1 MSAVGDHLSRPP
13 HPGPPT
19 QPATGERRV
28 PEVLIATGTA
38 QRSSRAVGGAEAVVV
53 EGLTKR
59 YGGRAAVDNLSFAI
73 PTGTV
78 AGLIGPN
85 GAGKTTLMAML
96 LGLVHATSGTGT
108 VLGEP
113 LAKPAGYLDRVGSLI
128 ESPAFHPAV
137 SGIDNLR
144 SLAVLGRRSQQNIPD
159 LLELVGLGGRGH
171 DRVGSYSM
179 GMKQRLGIA
188 AALLGDP
195 ELIILDEPTN
205 GLDPLGMQDVRRL
218 IGEIANGG
226 RTILVSSH
234 LLGELEQVS
243 DWLIVIDHGGLVHLG
258 TAESLAA
265 AGEALVLRTADPA
278 HTPMLRTIVDATR
291 LRVEVDGDDVLVV
304 LDGDVDPSGL
314 AAEINRRAHAAGIVL
329 SELHYRRAD
338 LEARYLNLVSQGA
351 TP

>member
-1 MSAVGDHLSRPP
+1 MTTD
-13 HPGPPT
+13 
-19 QPATGERRV
+19 
-28 PEVLIATGTA
+28 LITVETSHRA
-38 QRSSRAVGGAEAVVV
+38 SPAVGGADAVVV

-96 LGLVHATSGTGT
+96 LGLVHPTSGTGT

-113 LAKPAGYLDRVGSLI
+113 LCKTAGYLDRVGALI

-144 SLAVLGRRSQQNIPD
+144 SLAVLGRRSQKNIPD
-159 LLELVGLGGRGH
+159 LIELVGLAGRGH
-171 DRVGSYSM
+171 DHVGSYSM

-195 ELIILDEPTN
+195 ELIILDEPNN
-205 GLDPLGMQDVRRL
+205 GLDPVGMQDVRRL
-218 IGEIANGG
+218 IGEIADGG

-234 LLGELEQVS
+234 LLSELEQVT
-243 DWLIVIDHGGLVHLG
+243 DWLIVIDRGGLVHLG
-258 TAESLAA
+258 TPESLAA
-265 AGEALVLRTADPA
+265 AGEALVVRTADPA
-278 HTPMLRTIVDATR
+278 HTRALCTMVDSTQ
-291 LRVEVDGDDVLVV
+291 LRVEVDGDDLLVM
-304 LDGDVDPSGL
+304 LDGDVDPASL
-314 AAEINRRAHAAGIVL
+314 AAEINDRAHTAGIVL

-351 TP
+351 TS

>member
-1 MSAVGDHLSRPP
+1 MTD
-13 HPGPPT
+13 
-19 QPATGERRV
+19 
-28 PEVLIATGTA
+28 VLITAGTS
-38 QRSSRAVGGAEAVVV
+38 QRPARDVGAPDAVVV

-59 YGGRAAVDNLSFAI
+59 YGGRAAVDSLSFAI

-96 LGLVHATSGTGT
+96 LGLVHPTSGTGT

-113 LAKPAGYLDRVGSLI
+113 LGKPADYLDRVGSLI

-137 SGIDNLR
+137 SGVDNLR
-144 SLAVLGRRSQQNIPD
+144 SLAVLGRRSQQDVPD
-159 LLELVGLGGRGH
+159 LLELVGLAGRGH

-205 GLDPLGMQDVRRL
+205 GLDPVGMQDVRRL
-218 IGEIANGG
+218 IGEIATGG

-234 LLGELEQVS
+234 LLSELEQVA
-243 DWLIVIDHGGLVHLG
+243 DWLIVIDQGGLVHLG
-258 TAESLAA
+258 TPESLAA
-265 AGEALVLRTADPA
+265 AGEALVLRAADPA
-278 HTPMLRTIVDATR
+278 HTPMLRTIVDATQ
-291 LRVEVDGDDVLVV
+291 LRVEVDGGDVLVM
-304 LDGDVDPSGL
+304 LDGDVDPGAF
-314 AAEINRRAHAAGIVL
+314 AAETNRRAHSAGIVL

-351 TP
+351 SS

>member
-1 MSAVGDHLSRPP
+1 MTVDPITANTSHRASRD
-13 HPGPPT
+13 
-19 QPATGERRV
+19 
-28 PEVLIATGTA
+28 
-38 QRSSRAVGGAEAVVV
+38 VGGADVVIV

-59 YGGRAAVDNLSFAI
+59 YGGRGAVDNLSFAI

-96 LGLVHATSGTGT
+96 LGLVHPTSGTGT

-113 LAKPAGYLDRVGSLI
+113 LGKPAGYLDRVGALI

-144 SLAVLGRRSQQNIPD
+144 SLAVLGRRSQKNIPD
-159 LLELVGLGGRGH
+159 LIELVGLAGRGH
-171 DRVGSYSM
+171 ERVGTYSM

-195 ELIILDEPTN
+195 ELIILDEPNN
-205 GLDPLGMQDVRRL
+205 GLDPVGMQDVRRL
-218 IGEIANGG
+218 IGEIADGG

-234 LLGELEQVS
+234 LLSELEQVT
-243 DWLIVIDHGGLVHLG
+243 DWLIVIDRGGLVHLG
-258 TAESLAA
+258 TPESLAA
-265 AGEALVLRTADPA
+265 AGEALVVRTADPA
-278 HTPMLRTIVDATR
+278 QTPMLRTMVDSTP
-291 LRVEVDGDDVLVV
+291 LRVEVDGDDLLVM
-304 LDGDVDPSGL
+304 LDGDVDPASL
-314 AAEINRRAHAAGIVL
+314 AAEINHRAHTAGIVL

-351 TP
+351 TS

>member
-1 MSAVGDHLSRPP
+1 MPTTIPPRAMSDEGRMTSH
-13 HPGPPT
+13 
-19 QPATGERRV
+19 
-28 PEVLIATGTA
+28 
-38 QRSSRAVGGAEAVVV
+38 RSSRGSGGADVVVV

-96 LGLVHATSGTGT
+96 LGLVRPTNGTGT

-113 LAKPAGYLDRVGSLI
+113 LGKTSGYLDRVGSLI

-144 SLAVLGRRSQQNIPD
+144 SLAVLGRRSQKTIPD
-159 LLELVGLGGRGH
+159 LLELVGLAGRGH

-188 AALLGDP
+188 ASLLGDP
-195 ELIILDEPTN
+195 ELIILDEPNN
-205 GLDPLGMQDVRRL
+205 GLDPVGMQDVRRL

-234 LLGELEQVS
+234 LLSELEQVA
-243 DWLIVIDHGGLVHLG
+243 DWLIVIDHGDLVHLG
-258 TAESLAA
+258 TPESLAA

-278 HTPMLRTIVDATR
+278 QTPMLRGIVDATR

-304 LDGDVDPSGL
+304 LDGDVDPADL

-329 SELHYRRAD
+329 AELHYRRAD

-351 TP
+351 AS

>member
-1 MSAVGDHLSRPP
+1 
-13 HPGPPT
+13 
-19 QPATGERRV
+19 
-28 PEVLIATGTA
+28 
-38 QRSSRAVGGAEAVVV
+38 
-53 EGLTKR
+53 
-59 YGGRAAVDNLSFAI
+59 
-73 PTGTV
+73 
-78 AGLIGPN
+78 
-85 GAGKTTLMAML
+85 ML
-96 LGLVHATSGTGT
+96 LGLVHPTSGTGT

-113 LAKPAGYLDRVGSLI
+113 LGKPARYLNRVGALI

-144 SLAVLGRRSQQNIPD
+144 SLAVLGKHSETNIPD
-159 LLELVGLGGRGH
+159 LIELVGLAGRGH

-205 GLDPLGMQDVRRL
+205 GLDPVGMQDVRRL
-218 IGEIANGG
+218 IGEIAKGG

-234 LLGELEQVS
+234 LLSELEQVS

-258 TAESLAA
+258 TPESLAG

-278 HTPMLRTIVDATR
+278 DTPTLHTMVNSTN
-291 LRVEVDGDDVLVV
+291 LRVEVDGDDVLVM
-304 LDGDVDPSGL
+304 LDGDVDPAHL
-314 AAEINRRAHAAGIVL
+314 AAEINRRAHTAGIVL

-338 LEARYLNLVSQGA
+338 LEARYLNLVNQVDPPQGGQS
-351 TP
+351 

>member
-1 MSAVGDHLSRPP
+1 MTVDPITANTSHRASRD
-13 HPGPPT
+13 
-19 QPATGERRV
+19 
-28 PEVLIATGTA
+28 
-38 QRSSRAVGGAEAVVV
+38 VGGADVVIV

-59 YGGRAAVDNLSFAI
+59 YGGRGAVDNLSFAI

-96 LGLVHATSGTGT
+96 LGLVHPTSGTGT

-113 LAKPAGYLDRVGSLI
+113 LGKPAGYLDRVGALI

-144 SLAVLGRRSQQNIPD
+144 SLAVLGRRSQKNIPD
-159 LLELVGLGGRGH
+159 LIELVGLAGRGH

-195 ELIILDEPTN
+195 ELIILDEPNN
-205 GLDPLGMQDVRRL
+205 GLDPVGMQDVRRL
-218 IGEIANGG
+218 IGEIADGG

-234 LLGELEQVS
+234 LLSELEQVT
-243 DWLIVIDHGGLVHLG
+243 DWLIVIDRGGLVHLG
-258 TAESLAA
+258 TPESLAA
-265 AGEALVLRTADPA
+265 AGEALVVRTADPA
-278 HTPMLRTIVDATR
+278 QTPMLRTMVDSTP
-291 LRVEVDGDDVLVV
+291 LRVEVDGDDLLVM
-304 LDGDVDPSGL
+304 LDGDVDPASL
-314 AAEINRRAHAAGIVL
+314 AAEINHRAHTAGIVL

-351 TP
+351 TS

>member
-1 MSAVGDHLSRPP
+1 MTAELVTADTS
-13 HPGPPT
+13 HP
-19 QPATGERRV
+19 A
-28 PEVLIATGTA
+28 
-38 QRSSRAVGGAEAVVV
+38 SRAAGGADAVVV

-78 AGLIGPN
+78 AGLVGPN

-96 LGLVHATSGTGT
+96 LGLVHPTSGTGT
-108 VLGEP
+108 VLGKP
-113 LAKPAGYLDRVGSLI
+113 LGKTARYLDRVGSLI

-137 SGIDNLR
+137 SGVDNLR
-144 SLAVLGRRSQQNIPD
+144 SLAVLGRRSQRNIPD
-159 LLELVGLGGRGH
+159 LLELVGLAGRGH

-188 AALLGDP
+188 ASLLGDP
-195 ELIILDEPTN
+195 ELVILDEPTN
-205 GLDPLGMQDVRRL
+205 GLDPVGMQDVRRL

-234 LLGELEQVS
+234 LLGELEQVA
-243 DWLIVIDHGGLVHLG
+243 DWLIVIDRGGLVHLG
-258 TAESLAA
+258 SPESLAA
-265 AGEALVLRTADPA
+265 AGEALVLRAADPA
-278 HTPMLRTIVDATR
+278 HTPILRTLVEASDR
-291 LRVEVDGDDVLVV
+291 RVEADGDDVLVL
-304 LDGDVDPSGL
+304 LDGDVDPARL
-314 AAEINRRAHAAGIVL
+314 AAELNRRAHTAGIVL

-351 TP
+351 TS

>member
-1 MSAVGDHLSRPP
+1 MSAVRHDLVTR
-13 HPGPPT
+13 GPSH
-19 QPATGERRV
+19 
-28 PEVLIATGTA
+28 
-38 QRSSRAVGGAEAVVV
+38 RSLRDVGGADAVVV

-59 YGGRAAVDNLSFAI
+59 YGGRAAVDDLSFAI

-78 AGLIGPN
+78 TGLIGPN

-96 LGLVHATSGTGT
+96 LGLVRPTSGTGS

-113 LAKPAGYLDRVGSLI
+113 LGKTAGYLDRVGALI

-144 SLAVLGRRSQQNIPD
+144 SLAVLGGRSQRTIPD
-159 LLELVGLGGRGH
+159 LIELVGLAGRGQ
-171 DRVGSYSM
+171 DRVGSYST

-188 AALLGDP
+188 ASLLGDP
-195 ELIILDEPTN
+195 ELILLDEPTN
-205 GLDPLGMQDVRRL
+205 GLDPVGMQDVRRL
-218 IGEIANGG
+218 IGEIALGG

-234 LLGELEQVS
+234 LLGELEQVA

-258 TAESLAA
+258 TPESLAA

-278 HTPMLRTIVDATR
+278 QTPMLRTMVDDSTPIG
-291 LRVEVDGDDVLVV
+291 VEVDGDDVLVM
-304 LDGDVDPSGL
+304 LDGDVDAASL
-314 AAEINRRAHAAGIVL
+314 AVEINRRAHTAGIVL

-351 TP
+351 TS

>member
-1 MSAVGDHLSRPP
+1 MTVDLITVSTSQRPSREVGVAD
-13 HPGPPT
+13 
-19 QPATGERRV
+19 
-28 PEVLIATGTA
+28 
-38 QRSSRAVGGAEAVVV
+38 AVVV

-59 YGGRAAVDNLSFAI
+59 YGGRAAVDSLSFAI

-96 LGLVHATSGTGT
+96 LGLVHPTSGTGS

-113 LAKPAGYLDRVGSLI
+113 LGKPAGYLDRVGALI

-137 SGIDNLR
+137 SGVDNLR
-144 SLAVLGRRSQQNIPD
+144 SLAVLGRRSQDNIAD
-159 LLELVGLGGRGH
+159 LLELVGLAGRGH

-205 GLDPLGMQDVRRL
+205 GLDPVGMQDVRRL

-234 LLGELEQVS
+234 LLSELEQVS

-258 TAESLAA
+258 TPESLAA
-265 AGEALVLRTADPA
+265 AGEALVLRAADPS
-278 HTPMLRTIVDATR
+278 HTPMLRTIVDATQ
-291 LRVEVDGDDVLVV
+291 LRVELDGDDVLVV
-304 LDGDVDPSGL
+304 LDGDVDPPAL
-314 AAEINRRAHAAGIVL
+314 AAEINRRAHTAGIVL
-329 SELHYRRAD
+329 AELHYRRAD
-338 LEARYLNLVSQGA
+338 LEARYLNLISQGA
-351 TP
+351 TS

>member
-1 MSAVGDHLSRPP
+1 MTVEPITANTSHRASRD
-13 HPGPPT
+13 
-19 QPATGERRV
+19 
-28 PEVLIATGTA
+28 
-38 QRSSRAVGGAEAVVV
+38 VGGADVVIV

-59 YGGRAAVDNLSFAI
+59 YGGRGAVDNLSFAI

-96 LGLVHATSGTGT
+96 LGLVHPTSGTGT

-113 LAKPAGYLDRVGSLI
+113 LGKPAGYLDRVGALI

-144 SLAVLGRRSQQNIPD
+144 SLAVLGRRSQKNIPD
-159 LLELVGLGGRGH
+159 LIELVGLAGRGH

-195 ELIILDEPTN
+195 ELIILDEPNN
-205 GLDPLGMQDVRRL
+205 GLDPVGMQDVRRL
-218 IGEIANGG
+218 IGEIADGG

-234 LLGELEQVS
+234 LLSELEQVT
-243 DWLIVIDHGGLVHLG
+243 DWLIVIDRGGLVHLG
-258 TAESLAA
+258 TPESLAA

-278 HTPMLRTIVDATR
+278 QTPMLHTMVDSTQ
-291 LRVEVDGDDVLVV
+291 LRVEVDGDDLLVM
-304 LDGDVDPSGL
+304 LDGDVDPASL
-314 AAEINRRAHAAGIVL
+314 AAEINHRAHTAGIVL

-351 TP
+351 TS

>member
-1 MSAVGDHLSRPP
+1 MTTTIPPSAMSD
-13 HPGPPT
+13 
-19 QPATGERRV
+19 ERRM
-28 PEVLIATGTA
+28 TA
-38 QRSSRAVGGAEAVVV
+38 HRSSPDAGGADSVVV

-59 YGGRAAVDNLSFAI
+59 FGSRAAVDNLTFAI

-96 LGLVHATSGTGT
+96 LGLVHPTSGTGA

-113 LAKPAGYLDRVGSLI
+113 LRKPAAYLDRVGSLI

-137 SGIDNLR
+137 SGVDNLR
-144 SLAVLGRRSQQNIPD
+144 SLAVLGRRSQKNIPD
-159 LLELVGLGGRGH
+159 LIELVGLAGRGD

-205 GLDPLGMQDVRRL
+205 GLDPVGMQDVRRL
-218 IGEIANGG
+218 IGEIADGG

-234 LLGELEQVS
+234 LLSELEQVA

-265 AGEALVLRTADPA
+265 AGEAIVLRTADPA
-278 HTPMLRTIVDATR
+278 HTPMLRTMVGSTQ
-291 LRVEVDGDDVLVV
+291 LRVDVDGDDVLVM
-304 LDGDVDPSGL
+304 LDGDVDPGSL
-314 AAEINRRAHAAGIVL
+314 AAEINRRAHTAGIVL

-338 LEARYLNLVSQGA
+338 LEARYLNLVSQGE

>member
-1 MSAVGDHLSRPP
+1 MTVDPITANTSHRASRD
-13 HPGPPT
+13 
-19 QPATGERRV
+19 
-28 PEVLIATGTA
+28 
-38 QRSSRAVGGAEAVVV
+38 VGGADVVIV

-59 YGGRAAVDNLSFAI
+59 YGGRGAVDNLSFAI

-96 LGLVHATSGTGT
+96 LGLVHPTSGTGT

-113 LAKPAGYLDRVGSLI
+113 LGKPAGYLDRVGALI

-144 SLAVLGRRSQQNIPD
+144 SLAVLGRRSQKNIPD
-159 LLELVGLGGRGH
+159 LIELVGLAGRGH
-171 DRVGSYSM
+171 DRVGTYSM

-195 ELIILDEPTN
+195 ELIILDEPNN
-205 GLDPLGMQDVRRL
+205 GLDPVGMKDVRRL
-218 IGEIANGG
+218 IGEIADGG

-234 LLGELEQVS
+234 LLSELEQVT
-243 DWLIVIDHGGLVHLG
+243 DWLIVIDRGGLVHLG
-258 TAESLAA
+258 TPESLAA
-265 AGEALVLRTADPA
+265 AGEALVVRTADPA
-278 HTPMLRTIVDATR
+278 QTPMLRTMVDSTP
-291 LRVEVDGDDVLVV
+291 LRVEVDGDDLLVM
-304 LDGDVDPSGL
+304 LDGDVDPASL
-314 AAEINRRAHAAGIVL
+314 AAEINHRAHTAGIVL

-351 TP
+351 TS

>member
-1 MSAVGDHLSRPP
+1 M
-13 HPGPPT
+13 T
-19 QPATGERRV
+19 AT
-28 PEVLIATGTA
+28 PLIATEREAGA
-38 QRSSRAVGGAEAVVV
+38 GVGHDAPIDHAVVV
-53 EGLTKR
+53 DGLTKR
-59 YGGRAAVDNLSFAI
+59 YGRRAAVDRLSFAI

-96 LGLVHATSGTGT
+96 LGLVHPTSGSGT

-113 LAKPAGYLDRVGSLI
+113 LGKPGRYLSRVGALI

-137 SGIDNLR
+137 SGIGNLR
-144 SLAVLGRRSQQNIPD
+144 SLAVLGKHSEKNIPD
-159 LLELVGLGGRGH
+159 LIELVGLAGRGH
-171 DRVGSYSM
+171 DRVGSYST

-205 GLDPLGMQDVRRL
+205 GLDPVGMQDVRRL
-218 IGEIANGG
+218 VGEIAKGG

-234 LLGELEQVS
+234 LLSELEQVC

-258 TAESLAA
+258 TPESLAS

-278 HTPMLRTIVDATR
+278 DTPMLRTMVNSTN
-291 LRVEVDGDDVLVV
+291 LRVEVDGDDVLVM
-304 LDGDVDPSGL
+304 LDGAVDPARL
-314 AAEINRRAHAAGIVL
+314 AEEINRRAHTAGIVL

-338 LEARYLNLVSQGA
+338 LEARYLNLVSEGA
-351 TP
+351 SR

>member
-1 MSAVGDHLSRPP
+1 MTSTIARLAAGDEGLMTSH
-13 HPGPPT
+13 
-19 QPATGERRV
+19 
-28 PEVLIATGTA
+28 
-38 QRSSRAVGGAEAVVV
+38 RSSRDAGGVDSVVV
-53 EGLTKR
+53 DGLTKR
-59 YGGRAAVDNLSFAI
+59 FGSRAAVDNLTFAI

-96 LGLVHATSGTGT
+96 LGLVHPSSGTGS

-113 LAKPAGYLDRVGSLI
+113 LRKPAAYLGRVGSLI

-137 SGIDNLR
+137 SGVDNLR
-144 SLAVLGRRSQQNIPD
+144 SLAVLGRRPQKNIPD
-159 LLELVGLGGRGH
+159 LIELVGLAGRGD

-205 GLDPLGMQDVRRL
+205 GLDPVGMQDVRRL
-218 IGEIANGG
+218 IGQITNGG

-234 LLGELEQVS
+234 LLSELEQVA

-258 TAESLAA
+258 TPESLAA

-278 HTPMLRTIVDATR
+278 HTPMLRTMIDSTQ
-291 LRVEVDGDDVLVV
+291 LRVELDGHDVLVM
-304 LDGDVDPSGL
+304 LDGDVDAASL
-314 AAEINRRAHAAGIVL
+314 AAEINRRAHTAGIVL

-338 LEARYLNLVSQGA
+338 LEARYLNLVSQGE
-351 TP
+351 TS

>member
-1 MSAVGDHLSRPP
+1 MTVDPITANTSHRPY
-13 HPGPPT
+13 
-19 QPATGERRV
+19 RD
-28 PEVLIATGTA
+28 
-38 QRSSRAVGGAEAVVV
+38 VGGADVVIV

-59 YGGRAAVDNLSFAI
+59 YGGRGAVDNLSFAI

-96 LGLVHATSGTGT
+96 LGLVHPTSGTGT

-113 LAKPAGYLDRVGSLI
+113 LGKPAGYLDRVGALI

-144 SLAVLGRRSQQNIPD
+144 SLAVLGRRSQHNIPD
-159 LLELVGLGGRGH
+159 LIELVGLAGRGH

-195 ELIILDEPTN
+195 ELIILDEPNN
-205 GLDPLGMQDVRRL
+205 GLDPVGMQDVRRL
-218 IGEIANGG
+218 IGEIADGG

-234 LLGELEQVS
+234 LLSELEQVT
-243 DWLIVIDHGGLVHLG
+243 DWLIVIDRGGLVHLG
-258 TAESLAA
+258 TPESLAA

-278 HTPMLRTIVDATR
+278 QTPMLRTMVDSTQ
-291 LRVEVDGDDVLVV
+291 LRVEVDGDDLLVM
-304 LDGDVDPSGL
+304 LDGDVDPASL
-314 AAEINRRAHAAGIVL
+314 AAEINQRAHTAGIVL

-351 TP
+351 TS